1 MKARKIEMAKY
12 TREDIIRLV
21 EEEDVGFI
29 RLQFV
34 DSFGGLKNVAM
45 TSDHLDRILNNECM
59 FDGAAIQGY
68 DTKER
73 TEFILAPD
81 LDTFTIFPWR
91 PQRGRVARLICDVW
105 NPDGTPY
112 EADPRY
118 VLKKALAEAA
128 KQGYTFQVGPENQF
142 FLFDTDEDGQPTTQ
156 SNEKGGFFDIGPLD
170 SGENARRDMVL
181 SLEEMGFVMENSYHS
196 NEVAQH
202 CINFMYDEAL
212 STADNIMT
220 FKLTVRTVA
229 KRHGL
234 HATFMPKPRYGR
246 KGSGMILNMFLCR
259 NGKNLF
265 IDEEAPDGLSREAYH
280 FMGGI
285 IRHIQGLTLIN
296 NPIVNSYKRL
306 VPGYYAPV
314 DVTWSRT
321 SRAPLIRIT
330 NVGTIGSR
338 VVLRSPDGA
347 SNPYLVLAGCLAA
360 GLEGVRKEIE
370 PPVSMDVA
378 GGNPDVK
385 FDILPR
391 NLREA
396 IRAFEEDEFLK
407 QVFGNTLSNII
418 MKEKTEEWEEFS
430 RQVTAWEVEKYLDR
444 V

>member
-1 MKARKIEMAKY
+1 MATY

-29 RLQFV
+29 RLQFA
-34 DSFGGLKNVAM
+34 DSFGALKNVAM
-45 TSDHLDRILNNECM
+45 TSNHLERILDNRCM

-68 DTKER
+68 DTKELS
-73 TEFILAPD
+73 EFILAPD

-91 PQRGRVARLICDVW
+91 PQHGRVARFICDVK

-118 VLKKALAEAA
+118 ILKKAVEDAE
-128 KQGYTFQVGPENQF
+128 KDGYTFHVGPENQF
-142 FLFDTDEDGQPTTQ
+142 FLFDTDENGQPTTET
-156 SNEKGGFFDIGPLD
+156 SEKGGFFDIGPLD

-181 SLEEMGFVMENSYHS
+181 SLEEMGFVMESSYHS

-202 CINFMYDEAL
+202 CIDFVMDEGVR
-212 STADNIMT
+212 TADNIMT

-234 HATFMPKPRYGR
+234 HATFMPKPKYGI
-246 KGSGMILNMFLCR
+246 KGSAMMLNLFLCKD
-259 NGKNLF
+259 GKNAF
-265 IDEEAPDGLSREAYH
+265 YDENSPDGLSKTAYQ
-280 FMGGI
+280 FMAGI
-285 IRHIQGLTLIN
+285 IEHIKGLTLIN
-296 NPIVNSYKRL
+296 NPIINSYKRL
-306 VPGYYAPV
+306 VPGYNAPV
-314 DVTWSRT
+314 EITWSRT
-321 SRAPLIRIT
+321 NRTPLIRIT
-330 NVGTIGSR
+330 NLGSMGSR

-360 GLEGVRKEIE
+360 GMDGIRKGLT
-370 PPVSMDVA
+370 PPVSMD
-378 GGNPDVK
+378 DVTAADDVT

-396 IRAFEEDEFLK
+396 IRAFEEDEFL
-407 QVFGNTLSNII
+407 QNVFGKTLSQII
-418 MKEKTEEWEEFS
+418 INEKKEEWEEFS
-430 RQVTAWEVEKYLDR
+430 SQVTAWEVEKYLDR

>member
-1 MKARKIEMAKY
+1 MATY

-34 DSFGGLKNVAM
+34 DSFGALKNVAM
-45 TSDHLDRILNNECM
+45 TSNHLERILDNRCM

-68 DTKER
+68 DTKELS
-73 TEFILAPD
+73 EFILAPD

-91 PQRGRVARLICDVW
+91 PQHGRVARFICDVK

-118 VLKKALAEAA
+118 ILKKAVADAE
-128 KQGYTFQVGPENQF
+128 KDGYTFHVGPENQF
-142 FLFDTDEDGQPTTQ
+142 FLFDTDENGQPTTET
-156 SNEKGGFFDIGPLD
+156 SEKGGFFDIGPLD

-181 SLEEMGFVMENSYHS
+181 SLEEMGFVMESSYHS

-202 CINFMYDEAL
+202 CIDFVMDDGVR
-212 STADNIMT
+212 TADNIMT

-234 HATFMPKPRYGR
+234 HATFMPKPKYGI
-246 KGSGMILNMFLCR
+246 KGSAMMLNLFLCKD
-259 NGKNLF
+259 GKNAF
-265 IDEEAPDGLSREAYH
+265 YDGNSPDGLSETAYQ
-280 FMGGI
+280 FMAGI
-285 IRHIQGLTLIN
+285 IEHIKGLTLIN
-296 NPIVNSYKRL
+296 NPIINSYKRL
-306 VPGYYAPV
+306 VPGYNAPV
-314 DVTWSRT
+314 EITWSRT
-321 SRAPLIRIT
+321 NRTPLIRIT
-330 NVGTIGSR
+330 NLGSMGSR

-360 GLEGVRKEIE
+360 GMDGIRKGLT
-370 PPVSMDVA
+370 PPVSMD
-378 GGNPDVK
+378 DVTAAEDVT

-396 IRAFEEDEFLK
+396 IRAFEEDEFL
-407 QVFGNTLSNII
+407 QNVFGKTLSQII
-418 MKEKTEEWEEFS
+418 INEKKEEWEEFS
-430 RQVTAWEVEKYLDR
+430 SQVTAWEVEKYLDR

>member
-1 MKARKIEMAKY
+1 MRITMANY
-12 TREDIIRLV
+12 TKQDIYRLV
-21 EEEDVGFI
+21 EEEDVEFI

-34 DSFGGLKNVAM
+34 DSFGALKNIAM
-45 TSDHLDRILNNECM
+45 TANHLDRILENRVV

-68 DTKER
+68 DTKDLS
-73 TEFILAPD
+73 EFILAPD

-91 PQRGRVARLICDVW
+91 PQRGRVARFICDVL

-112 EADPRY
+112 EADPRRILKN
-118 VLKKALAEAA
+118 VLEQAE
-128 KQGYTFQVGPENQF
+128 KEGYTFNVGPENEF
-142 FLFDTDEDGQPTTQ
+142 FLFDTDEDGQPTTN

-181 SLEEMGFVMENSYHS
+181 SLEEMGFVMESSYHS

-202 CINFMYDEAL
+202 HIDFMFDEGL
-212 STADNIMT
+212 RTADNIMT

-234 HATFMPKPRYGR
+234 HATFMPKPKYGL
-246 KGSGMILNMFLCR
+246 KGSAMSLNMFLCKD
-259 NGKNLF
+259 GKNIF
-265 IDEEAPDGLSREAYH
+265 TDTSAEDGLSKEAYH
-280 FMGGI
+280 FMAGI
-285 IRHIQGLTLIN
+285 IQHIKGLTLIN
-296 NPIVNSYKRL
+296 NPIINSYKRL
-306 VPGYYAPV
+306 VPGYNAPV
-314 DVTWSRT
+314 DITWSRT
-321 SRAPLIRIT
+321 NRTPLIRLT

-338 VVLRSPDGA
+338 VILRSPDGA

-360 GLEGVRKEIE
+360 GLEGIRKELE
-370 PPVSMDVA
+370 PPVCMDDVSKE
-378 GGNPDVK
+378 DKVK

-396 IRAFEEDEFLK
+396 IRAFEEDEFLQ
-407 QVFGNTLSNII
+407 QVIGKTLSQII
-418 MKEKTEEWEEFS
+418 INEKTDEWEEFS